1 MGTRFLLREAV
12 AFGMDLWVRPLPWP
26 SLRPTLFSSFPSA
39 CRRYKGCALG
49 WTVQPLVV
57 LLRVIAI
64 FDSRPREIMSA
75 THVPLVRRR
84 IKRCETQ
91 NLRVCT
97 LRFATNR
104 AVFDFPLPD
113 GVLSNH
119 YRGVFE
125 TDRGPYQQDR
135 SAPLARSEPNKPS
148 SSFDLAIDNKD
159 FEYGNQGRG

>member
-1 MGTRFLLREAV
+1 MCSWLDCAATGCPAAGHSHFRFTPTGNNVSNPCPIRTPPNQTLR
-12 AFGMDLWVRPLPWP
+12 
-26 SLRPTLFSSFPSA
+26 FSF
-39 CRRYKGCALG
+39 
-49 WTVQPLVV
+49 
-57 LLRVIAI
+57 
-64 FDSRPREIMSA
+64 
-75 THVPLVRRR
+75 
-84 IKRCETQ
+84 ETQ

-97 LRFATNR
+97 IRFATNR